1 MLVTVIP
8 KDAEEFEQVGILGVR
23 IRSVKVNNCKGIIIC
38 ITVYHTETWISV
50 DIQGVGTVD

>member
-1 MLVTVIP
+1 MTVIP